1 MKRVSVSLN
10 LLVLSPILKFPV
22 NAALGLLCS
31 RKRKLVINRNIQY
44 VELYDLVINPLKKM
58 LMQ

>member
-10 LLVLSPILKFPV
+10 LLVLGPILNFPV
-22 NAALGLLCS
+22 NATLGLLCS
-31 RKRKLVINRNIQY
+31 GKQKLVINRNIQY
-44 VELYDLVINPLKKM
+44 VELYDLVIDPLKKM